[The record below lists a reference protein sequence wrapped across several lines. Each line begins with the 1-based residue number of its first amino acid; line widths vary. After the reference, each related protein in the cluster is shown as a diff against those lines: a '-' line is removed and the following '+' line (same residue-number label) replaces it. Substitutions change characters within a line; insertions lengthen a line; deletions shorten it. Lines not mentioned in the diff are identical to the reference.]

1 MVSKSLF
8 MSLGTL
14 PVHCRMCSLIIVTFI
29 LSFRF
34 HDHYFL
40 EPLELATETVICET
54 NCPCVTLTRVCLNQ
68 HACFAM
74 YSHQRLIFFFFSIK
88 NVFEQSRGNSIVSPN
103 SIKKLHWPQSKRW
116 IKIQWIA
123 HNIRSQ
129 PVEMLLCK
137 KNLFVCLLN
146 WFLAFF
152 S

>member
-1 MVSKSLF
+1 MSKSLF

-40 EPLELATETVICET
+40 EPLVLSWQLKRLFIKQIVHALLSPECVWT
-54 NCPCVTLTRVCLNQ
+54 NMHVSQCIHISDWFL
-68 HACFAM
+68 
-74 YSHQRLIFFFFSIK
+74 FSIK
-88 NVFEQSRGNSIVSPN
+88 NVFDQSSGNSIVSPN